1 MKFLRANA
9 PLFPLERVR
18 QLAREKFGLVGDAK
32 ALYSERDQNTLLRE
46 ADGRA
51 WMLKIANIDEAPEAI
66 DCQIEALRHIERVDP
81 GLPVPRVLLTRD
93 GRTTGQLE
101 AAAGR
106 RHVVYALSFVDGQ
119 IAAER
124 ELPAGLLRRVGA
136 IQARLGRALR
146 GFFHPAAGSRE
157 LLWDVRMAP
166 AYLPLLGLLPDPQRE
181 VAAQILDDGIRSVL
195 PRLAALRAQ
204 AIHGDLHGHNLI
216 LDNGGDIAGI
226 IDFGDMIHGALVCDL
241 AAALGDLM
249 APPDR
254 IPQVL
259 ENLVRG
265 YNQVTALEADERAL
279 LFDLV
284 GLRLVF
290 TMLVNAFRLSQTPE
304 EPNYAADAGFGGWDV
319 LCALR
324 ALTRERFEELIDVAC
339 GLREADTAPAVAQSL
354 LARRKRLLGSR
365 PYLFYDR
372 PLHAVRGDGVWILDD
387 TGRRFLDC
395 YNNVPIVG
403 HCHPLV
409 TEAIARQGRIL
420 NTNTRYLGAQVL
432 DYAERLGAKSGG
444 ELTACAFVNSGS
456 EANDIAW
463 RMATAWSGAHGA
475 LAQEF
480 AYHGITEAIDAISP
494 SAIRIGALAAHVRTL
509 LAPDGYRGRYRA
521 GTPDLGV
528 RYAEDA
534 DQAIASLAGAG
545 LKPAAYFIDSA
556 FMTNGILEPQP
567 HYVAE
572 VFRRVRAAGGLC
584 IADEVQSGFGR
595 MGEHFWGYQHHGV
608 TPDIITIGKPAG
620 NGHPLGVVITRP
632 EILDHFVER
641 TAFFST
647 FGGNNVSAAAGL
659 AVLDVLENE
668 DLVASAT
675 AVGAYFRAGLE
686 ALQRRH
692 PLIGDVRSIGL
703 AIGVEL
709 ILDRLT
715 LEPAPR
721 ETLRLIN
728 ALREEGVLTGSEGVH
743 GNIIK
748 MRPPLVFR
756 REHVDIAVAAFER
769 ALTLL

>member
-675 AVGAYFRAGLE
+675 AVGASFRAGLE

-709 ILDRLT
+709 VLDRLT

>member
-709 ILDRLT
+709 VLDRLT

>member
-93 GRTTGQLE
+93 GRTTGQFE

>member
-1 MKFLRANA
+1 
-9 PLFPLERVR
+9 
-18 QLAREKFGLVGDAK
+18 
-32 ALYSERDQNTLLRE
+32 
-46 ADGRA
+46 
-51 WMLKIANIDEAPEAI
+51 MLKIANIDEAPEAI

-709 ILDRLT
+709 VLDRLT

>member
-265 YNQVTALEADERAL
+265 YNQVRALEADERAL

-709 ILDRLT
+709 VLDRLT